1 MSKNFSRIL
10 QVLPLLMQKLSSK
23 KPIRQQQK
31 KIKTRKKHTSLKQIY
46 FFKTKKNIMELNHSF
61 VQTNFIAVRPFTSQ
75 RCTKASYFVSSTKE
89 KTLRKD
95 KEP

>member
-23 KPIRQQQK
+23 KPHHTTTK
-31 KIKTRKKHTSLKQIY
+31 NKSTKKHTSLKQIY

-61 VQTNFIAVRPFTSQ
+61 VQTNFIAVRPFTFQ

>member
-10 QVLPLLMQKLSSK
+10 QVLPLLMQKVSSK
-23 KPIRQQQK
+23 KPHQTTTK
-31 KIKTRKKHTSLKQIY
+31 NKSTKKHTSLKQIY

-61 VQTNFIAVRPFTSQ
+61 VQTNFIAVRPFTFQ